1 MQVNSTTSTQSGGLD
16 RVAKAEL
23 GKDDFLKLL
32 VTQMANQDPL
42 NPMKNEDF
50 IAQLAQFTS
59 LEQMQNVAKTM
70 MFQTASAM
78 IGQDVK
84 GEVNGKNG
92 TELIY
97 GRVTAARELNG
108 EMYVTLSDG
117 NLVKVSDIKTVLG
130 PEGLYQEA
138 LSLVGHEVYV
148 RQYGLGG
155 KLSGLKIEE
164 ITSVEVKDN
173 QLLLYTKSGET
184 IGMKDIWNL
193 VPKAEDVDDEEAGAE

>member
-1 MQVNSTTSTQSGGLD
+1 MQVNSTTSTQSSGLD

-97 GRVTAARELNG
+97 GRVTSAREFNG

-117 NLVKVSDIKTVLG
+117 NLIKVSDIKTVLG

-138 LSLVGHEVYV
+138 LSLVGNEVYV
-148 RQYGLGG
+148 RQYGLDG

-173 QLLLYTKSGET
+173 QLLLHTKSGGT

-193 VPKAEDVDDEEAGAE
+193 VPKPEEVDDEEAGAE